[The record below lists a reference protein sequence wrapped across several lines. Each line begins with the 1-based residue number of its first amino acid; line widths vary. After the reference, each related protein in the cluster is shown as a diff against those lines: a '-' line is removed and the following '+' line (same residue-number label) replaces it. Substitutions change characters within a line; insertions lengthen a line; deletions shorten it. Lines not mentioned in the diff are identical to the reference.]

1 MGLAATREPPVTA
14 ASSMRFALLG
24 SGSKG
29 NALVVEY
36 RRTRI
41 LIDCGFS
48 AKETERRLARLD
60 IDPATLDALVI
71 THEHDDHWK
80 GVSRF
85 SRRHDLPV
93 WLTPGTQAAKRDD
106 ALAAVELYS
115 PHESFAIGDLELF
128 PYPVP
133 HDAREPAQLVIGN
146 GDKRL
151 GVLSDIGHATP
162 HVRSMIDACDA
173 LILECNHDVAML
185 AAGPYPASLKRRVG
199 GQLGHLSND
208 QAAELIGAIDASAL
222 QQLVVAHISESNNR
236 PELAQAALA
245 DALSTTA
252 DWVHVAHQREGLS
265 WRSLVNR

>member
-1 MGLAATREPPVTA
+1 M
-14 ASSMRFALLG
+14 SSGALRFALLG

-36 RRTRI
+36 AGTRL

-48 AKETERRLARLD
+48 AREIEKRLARLD
-60 IDPATLDALVI
+60 LMPADINAIII

-85 SRRHDLPV
+85 SRVHDIPV
-93 WLTPGTQAAKRDD
+93 FLTPGTQAAKADD
-106 ALAAVELYS
+106 GLAAIELYS
-115 PHESFAIGDLELF
+115 PHELFSIGELELF

-133 HDAREPAQLVIGN
+133 HDAREPAQLIIGN

-162 HVRSMIDACDA
+162 HVRAMIDACDG
-173 LILECNHDVAML
+173 LVIECNHDPELL
-185 AAGPYPASLKRRVG
+185 ARGPYPRSLKARVG
-199 GQLGHLSND
+199 GRLGHLSNA
-208 QAAELIGAIDASAL
+208 QAAALIGEIDASHL
-222 QQLVVAHISESNNR
+222 QQVVVAHISESNNR
-236 PELAQAALA
+236 PELAQAALSE
-245 DALSTTA
+245 ALSCA
-252 DWVHVAHQREGLS
+252 PDWVHVANQHEGLA

>member
-1 MGLAATREPPVTA
+1 MSDNGGA
-14 ASSMRFALLG
+14 MRFALLG

-36 RRTRI
+36 GATRL

-48 AKETERRLARLD
+48 AREMEKRLARLKLVPAD
-60 IDPATLDALVI
+60 IDALVI
-71 THEHDDHWK
+71 THEHDDHWR

-85 SRRHDLPV
+85 SRRHEIPV
-93 WLTPGTQAAKRDD
+93 WLTPGTRAAKAHD
-106 ALAAVELYS
+106 ALAAIELHS
-115 PHESFAIGDLELF
+115 PHEPFAIGDLELF

-133 HDAREPAQLVIGN
+133 HDAREPAQLVVGS

-151 GVLSDIGHATP
+151 GILSDSGYATP
-162 HVRSMIDACDA
+162 HVREMIDACDA
-173 LILECNHDVAML
+173 LVLECNHDPEML
-185 AAGPYPASLKRRVG
+185 ATGPYPPSLKRRVAG
-199 GQLGHLSND
+199 KLGHLSNQ
-208 QAAELIGAIDASAL
+208 QAAELLTQIDATSL

-245 DALSTTA
+245 EALSTTA
-252 DWVHVAHQREGLS
+252 NWVHVANQREGLS

>member
-1 MGLAATREPPVTA
+1 MKDSARA
-14 ASSMRFALLG
+14 MRFALLG

-36 RRTRI
+36 ADTRL

-48 AKETERRLARLD
+48 AKEIEKRLARLELRPAD
-60 IDPATLDALVI
+60 IDAIVI
-71 THEHDDHWK
+71 THEHDDHWR

-85 SRRHDLPV
+85 SRRYEIPV
-93 WLTPGTQAAKRDD
+93 WLTPGTRAAKATD
-106 ALAAVELYS
+106 ALAVTELYS
-115 PHESFAIGDLELF
+115 PHEPFAIGDLELF

-151 GVLSDIGHATP
+151 GILSDIGYVTP
-162 HVRSMIDACDA
+162 HVREMIDACDA
-173 LILECNHDVAML
+173 LVLESNHDPELL
-185 AAGPYPASLKRRVG
+185 ATGPYPASLKRRVG
-199 GQLGHLSND
+199 GRLGHLSNP
-208 QAAELIGAIDASAL
+208 QAAALLGEIDASGL

-245 DALSTTA
+245 QALSTTA
-252 DWVHVAHQREGLS
+252 DWVHVANQREGLS

>member
-1 MGLAATREPPVTA
+1 MNRVH
-14 ASSMRFALLG
+14 SDMRFALLG

-36 RRTRI
+36 GQTRL

-48 AKETERRLARLD
+48 AREMERRLARLELTPSD
-60 IDPATLDALVI
+60 IDALVI
-71 THEHDDHWK
+71 THEHDDHWR

-85 SRRHDLPV
+85 SRRHEIPV
-93 WLTPGTQAAKRDD
+93 WLTPGTQAAKATD
-106 ALAAVELYS
+106 ALAATELYS
-115 PHESFAIGDLELF
+115 PHEPFAIGDLELF

-133 HDAREPAQLVIGN
+133 HDAREPAQLIVGN

-151 GVLSDIGHATP
+151 GILSDSGYATP
-162 HVRSMIDACDA
+162 HVREMVDACDA
-173 LILECNHDVAML
+173 LVLECNHDPDML
-185 AAGPYPASLKRRVG
+185 ATGPYPASLKRRVAG
-199 GQLGHLSND
+199 KLGHLSNQ
-208 QAAELIGAIDASAL
+208 QAAELLTQIDATGL

-245 DALSTTA
+245 QALSTTA
-252 DWVHVAHQREGLS
+252 DWVHVANQSEGLS

>member
-1 MGLAATREPPVTA
+1 
-14 ASSMRFALLG
+14 MRFAVLG

-36 RRTRI
+36 ANTRI

-48 AKETERRLARLD
+48 VKETERRLARLGLD
-60 IDPATLDALVI
+60 ADAIDALVI

-85 SRRHDLPV
+85 SRRHTVPV
-93 WLTPGTQAAKRDD
+93 WLTPGTHAAKQAD
-106 ALAAVELYS
+106 ALSSIELYS
-115 PHESFAIGDLELF
+115 PHEPFAIGDLEFF

-133 HDAREPAQLVIGN
+133 HDAREPAQLIVGN

-162 HVRSMIDACDA
+162 HVLSMVDACDA
-173 LILECNHDVAML
+173 LVLECNHDPALL
-185 AAGPYPASLKRRVG
+185 ASGPYPAYLKARVAG
-199 GQLGHLSND
+199 RLGHLSNG
-208 QAAELIGAIDASAL
+208 QAAALIKNIDATQL

-245 DALSTTA
+245 EALSCSP